1 MCIRDRLGRYGYAYP
16 RVMTNPEINDEN
28 KTVKLHV
35 NVDAG
40 NRFYVR
46 QIRFAGND
54 ITKDSVL
61 RREMR
66 QMEGAW
72 LGSDLVEQGKERL
85 NRLGYFETVETE
97 TQRIPGS
104 PDQVDIVYR
113 VKERNTGSLNFGVG
127 FGTESGVS
135 FQVGVTQDN
144 WLGTGNA
151 VAINASKND
160 YSTYAELSVTDPYFT
175 VNGVSLGAVS
185 YTHLTLPTILRV

>member
-1 MCIRDRLGRYGYAYP
+1 
-16 RVMTNPEINDEN
+16 
-28 KTVKLHV
+28 
-35 NVDAG
+35 
-40 NRFYVR
+40 
-46 QIRFAGND
+46 
-54 ITKDSVL
+54 
-61 RREMR
+61 
-66 QMEGAW
+66 
-72 LGSDLVEQGKERL
+72 
-85 NRLGYFETVETE
+85 FETVETE

-160 YSTYAELSVTDPYFT
+160 YST
-175 VNGVSLGAVS
+175 
-185 YTHLTLPTILRV
+185 